1 MTDKVKAR
9 LIELVPE
16 IMDLDDGARVLLKE
30 SFQTEVDEFED
41 QEGIIF
47 VGGYNKYHILSRSQ
61 YPQGTVRAHM
71 SEPYTKEEIEAF
83 GEYDLG
89 RSIQLHDVL
98 RAMKG
103 NAGKYVAVTF
113 SGDFLTKEYG
123 ADSWIMSIETWNLA
137 LDFDN
142 QTPETRSFIGSLIG
156 VTE

>member
-1 MTDKVKAR
+1 MDNVKAKI
-9 LIELVPE
+9 IELMPE

-89 RSIQLHDVL
+89 RPIQLHDVL
-98 RAMKG
+98 RAMIKKNG
-103 NAGKYVAVTF
+103 GVMNDDDLVEVVARF
-113 SGDFLTKEYG
+113 D
-123 ADSWIMSIETWNLA
+123 LA